1 MKRNLMKEAHKMT
14 REIVNKYGDVDYM
27 TQLGLCLSFLSQEG
41 GKEMVE
47 LKGTEK
53 QVKWAEDIRNR
64 IIKVNEIFEKAIEG
78 VDMDKM
84 AKSTWLDDN
93 MYVIAQTS
101 LKNILV
107 QEEAKF
113 FIENFR
119 DLKDLTVDVTKP
131 LDKRLKQYITDVKNP
146 RMVRVGDILVQIEF
160 AGNRSFSDALS
171 TAFQM

>member
-1 MKRNLMKEAHKMT
+1 MKRNLMKEAHKLT
-14 REIVNKYGDVDYM
+14 KEIKKQYPEVDYM

-93 MYVIAQTS
+93 MYVIAQAS
-101 LKNILV
+101 LKNILA

-119 DLKDLTVDVTKP
+119 DLKDYMIENTLLYEP
-131 LDKRLKQYITDVKNP
+131 EKQVKF
-146 RMVRVGDILVQIEF
+146 IYSLVKEF
-160 AGNRSFSDALS
+160 EN
-171 TAFQM
+171 M

>member
-27 TQLGLCLSFLSQEG
+27 TQLSLCLSFLSQKG

-64 IIKVNEIFEKAIEG
+64 IIKVNEIFEKAVEG
-78 VDMDKM
+78 VDMYKM

-93 MYVIAQTS
+93 MYVIAQAS

-119 DLKDLTVDVTKP
+119 GLKDYMIENTLLYEPK
-131 LDKRLKQYITDVKNP
+131 KQVKFIWSL
-146 RMVRVGDILVQIEF
+146 VREF
-160 AGNRSFSDALS
+160 EN
-171 TAFQM
+171 M

>member
-14 REIVNKYGDVDYM
+14 REIVNKYGDVDYR

-93 MYVIAQTS
+93 MYVIAQAS
-101 LKNILV
+101 LKNILA

-119 DLKDLTVDVTKP
+119 DLKDYMIENTLLYEPK
-131 LDKRLKQYITDVKNP
+131 KQVKFIWSL
-146 RMVRVGDILVQIEF
+146 VREF
-160 AGNRSFSDALS
+160 EN
-171 TAFQM
+171 M

>member
-1 MKRNLMKEAHKMT
+1 MKRNLMKEAHKLT
-14 REIVNKYGDVDYM
+14 KEIKKQYPEVDYK

-101 LKNILV
+101 LKNILA

-119 DLKDLTVDVTKP
+119 DLKDYMIENTLLYEP
-131 LDKRLKQYITDVKNP
+131 EKQVKF
-146 RMVRVGDILVQIEF
+146 IYSLVKEF
-160 AGNRSFSDALS
+160 EN
-171 TAFQM
+171 M

>member
-1 MKRNLMKEAHKMT
+1 MKRNLMKEAHKLT
-14 REIVNKYGDVDYM
+14 KEIKKQYPEVDYK
-27 TQLGLCLSFLSQEG
+27 TQLGLCLSFLSQEKEG
-41 GKEMVE
+41 NEMVE

-93 MYVIAQTS
+93 MYVIAQIS
-101 LKNILV
+101 LKNILA

-119 DLKDLTVDVTKP
+119 DLKDYMIENTLLYEP
-131 LDKRLKQYITDVKNP
+131 EKQVKF
-146 RMVRVGDILVQIEF
+146 IYSLVKEF
-160 AGNRSFSDALS
+160 EN
-171 TAFQM
+171 M

>member
-1 MKRNLMKEAHKMT
+1 MKRNLMKEAHKLT
-14 REIVNKYGDVDYM
+14 KQIVSEYGDVDYK

-93 MYVIAQTS
+93 MYVIAQAS
-101 LKNILV
+101 LKNILA
-107 QEEAKF
+107 QESAKF
-113 FIENFR
+113 FIDNFKG
-119 DLKDLTVDVTKP
+119 LKDYMIENTMLYEHK
-131 LDKRLKQYITDVKNP
+131 KQVEFIYA
-146 RMVRVGDILVQIEF
+146 LVNNFENIK
-160 AGNRSFSDALS
+160 
-171 TAFQM
+171 

>member
-1 MKRNLMKEAHKMT
+1 MKRNLMKEAHKLT
-14 REIVNKYGDVDYM
+14 KEIKKQYPEVDYK

-119 DLKDLTVDVTKP
+119 DLKDYMIENIMLYEHK
-131 LDKRLKQYITDVKNP
+131 KQVEFIYA
-146 RMVRVGDILVQIEF
+146 LVNNFE
-160 AGNRSFSDALS
+160 N
-171 TAFQM
+171 M

>member
-113 FIENFR
+113 FIKNFR
-119 DLKDLTVDVTKP
+119 DLKDYMIENTLLYEP
-131 LDKRLKQYITDVKNP
+131 EKQVKF
-146 RMVRVGDILVQIEF
+146 IYSLVKEF
-160 AGNRSFSDALS
+160 EN
-171 TAFQM
+171 M

>member
-14 REIVNKYGDVDYM
+14 REIVNKYGDVDYK

-53 QVKWAEDIRNR
+53 QVKWAKDIRNR

-93 MYVIAQTS
+93 MYVIAQAS

-119 DLKDLTVDVTKP
+119 DLKDYMIENTLLYEP
-131 LDKRLKQYITDVKNP
+131 EKQVKF
-146 RMVRVGDILVQIEF
+146 IYSLVKEF
-160 AGNRSFSDALS
+160 EN
-171 TAFQM
+171 M

>member
-53 QVKWAEDIRNR
+53 QVKWAKDIRNR

-93 MYVIAQTS
+93 MYVIAQAS

-119 DLKDLTVDVTKP
+119 DLKDYMIENTLLYEP
-131 LDKRLKQYITDVKNP
+131 EKQVKF
-146 RMVRVGDILVQIEF
+146 IYSLVKEF
-160 AGNRSFSDALS
+160 EN
-171 TAFQM
+171 M

>member
-14 REIVNKYGDVDYM
+14 REIVSEYGDVDYK

-119 DLKDLTVDVTKP
+119 DLKDYMIENTLLYEP
-131 LDKRLKQYITDVKNP
+131 EKQVKF
-146 RMVRVGDILVQIEF
+146 IYSLVKEF
-160 AGNRSFSDALS
+160 EN
-171 TAFQM
+171 M

>member
-84 AKSTWLDDN
+84 KKSTWLDDN
-93 MYVIAQTS
+93 IYVIAQAS
-101 LKNILV
+101 LKNILA

-119 DLKDLTVDVTKP
+119 DLKDYMIENTLLYEP
-131 LDKRLKQYITDVKNP
+131 EKQVKF
-146 RMVRVGDILVQIEF
+146 IYSLVKEF
-160 AGNRSFSDALS
+160 EN
-171 TAFQM
+171 M

>member
-1 MKRNLMKEAHKMT
+1 MKRNLMKEAHKLT
-14 REIVNKYGDVDYM
+14 KEIKKQYPEVDYK

-53 QVKWAEDIRNR
+53 QVKWAKDIRNR

-119 DLKDLTVDVTKP
+119 DLKDYMIENTLLYEP
-131 LDKRLKQYITDVKNP
+131 EKQVKF
-146 RMVRVGDILVQIEF
+146 IYSLVKEF
-160 AGNRSFSDALS
+160 KN
-171 TAFQM
+171 M

>member
-27 TQLGLCLSFLSQEG
+27 TQLGLCLSFLSQEKG
-41 GKEMVE
+41 DNEMVE

-119 DLKDLTVDVTKP
+119 DLKDYMIENTLLYEP
-131 LDKRLKQYITDVKNP
+131 EKQVKF
-146 RMVRVGDILVQIEF
+146 IYSLVKEF
-160 AGNRSFSDALS
+160 EN
-171 TAFQM
+171 M

>member
-1 MKRNLMKEAHKMT
+1 MKRNLMKEAHKLT
-14 REIVNKYGDVDYM
+14 KEIKKQYPEVDYK

-93 MYVIAQTS
+93 MYVIAQIS
-101 LKNILV
+101 LKNILA

-119 DLKDLTVDVTKP
+119 DLKDYMIENTLLYEP
-131 LDKRLKQYITDVKNP
+131 EKQVKF
-146 RMVRVGDILVQIEF
+146 IYSLVKEF
-160 AGNRSFSDALS
+160 EN
-171 TAFQM
+171 M

>member
-93 MYVIAQTS
+93 MYVIAQIS
-101 LKNILV
+101 LKNILA

-119 DLKDLTVDVTKP
+119 DLKDYMIENTLLYEP
-131 LDKRLKQYITDVKNP
+131 EKQVKF
-146 RMVRVGDILVQIEF
+146 IYSLVKEF
-160 AGNRSFSDALS
+160 EN
-171 TAFQM
+171 M

>member
-1 MKRNLMKEAHKMT
+1 MKRNLMKEAHKLT
-14 REIVNKYGDVDYM
+14 KQIVSEYGDVDYK
-27 TQLGLCLSFLSQEG
+27 TQLGLCLSFLSQEKE

-119 DLKDLTVDVTKP
+119 DLKDYMIENTLLYEP
-131 LDKRLKQYITDVKNP
+131 EKQVKF
-146 RMVRVGDILVQIEF
+146 IYSLVKEF
-160 AGNRSFSDALS
+160 EN
-171 TAFQM
+171 M

>member
-27 TQLGLCLSFLSQEG
+27 TQLGLCLSFLSQEKEG
-41 GKEMVE
+41 NEMVE

-53 QVKWAEDIRNR
+53 QVKWAKDIRNR

-119 DLKDLTVDVTKP
+119 DLKDYMIENTLLYEP
-131 LDKRLKQYITDVKNP
+131 EKQVKF
-146 RMVRVGDILVQIEF
+146 IYSLVKEF
-160 AGNRSFSDALS
+160 EN
-171 TAFQM
+171 M

>member
-27 TQLGLCLSFLSQEG
+27 TQLSLCLSFLSQKG

-78 VDMDKM
+78 VDMYKM
-84 AKSTWLDDN
+84 KKSTWIDDN

-101 LKNILV
+101 LKNILA

-119 DLKDLTVDVTKP
+119 GLKDYMIENTLLYEPK
-131 LDKRLKQYITDVKNP
+131 KQVKFIWSL
-146 RMVRVGDILVQIEF
+146 VREF
-160 AGNRSFSDALS
+160 EN
-171 TAFQM
+171 M

>member
-1 MKRNLMKEAHKMT
+1 MKKNLMKEAHKLT
-14 REIVNKYGDVDYM
+14 KQIVSEYGDVDYM

-119 DLKDLTVDVTKP
+119 DLKDYMIENTMLYEHK
-131 LDKRLKQYITDVKNP
+131 KQVEFIYA
-146 RMVRVGDILVQIEF
+146 LVNNFE
-160 AGNRSFSDALS
+160 N
-171 TAFQM
+171 M

>member
-1 MKRNLMKEAHKMT
+1 MKRNLMKEAHKLT
-14 REIVNKYGDVDYM
+14 KQIVSKYGDVDYM

-119 DLKDLTVDVTKP
+119 DLKDYMIENTLLYEP
-131 LDKRLKQYITDVKNP
+131 EKQVKF
-146 RMVRVGDILVQIEF
+146 IYSLVKEF
-160 AGNRSFSDALS
+160 EN
-171 TAFQM
+171 M

>member
-119 DLKDLTVDVTKP
+119 DLKDYMIENIMLYEHK
-131 LDKRLKQYITDVKNP
+131 KQVEFIYA
-146 RMVRVGDILVQIEF
+146 LVNNFE
-160 AGNRSFSDALS
+160 N
-171 TAFQM
+171 M

>member
-1 MKRNLMKEAHKMT
+1 MKRNLMKEAHKLT
-14 REIVNKYGDVDYM
+14 KQIVSEYGDVDYKA
-27 TQLGLCLSFLSQEG
+27 QLGLCLSFLSQEG

-53 QVKWAEDIRNR
+53 QVKWAEDIRNK

-119 DLKDLTVDVTKP
+119 DLKDYMIENTLLYEP
-131 LDKRLKQYITDVKNP
+131 EKQVKF
-146 RMVRVGDILVQIEF
+146 IYSLVKEF
-160 AGNRSFSDALS
+160 EN
-171 TAFQM
+171 M

>member
-14 REIVNKYGDVDYM
+14 KEIVNKYGDVDYM

-119 DLKDLTVDVTKP
+119 DLKDYMIENTLLYEP
-131 LDKRLKQYITDVKNP
+131 EKQVKF
-146 RMVRVGDILVQIEF
+146 IYSLVKEF
-160 AGNRSFSDALS
+160 EN
-171 TAFQM
+171 M

>member
-14 REIVNKYGDVDYM
+14 REIVNKYGDVNYM

-53 QVKWAEDIRNR
+53 QVKWEEDIRNR
-64 IIKVNEIFEKAIEG
+64 MIRVNEIFEKAIEG

-93 MYVIAQTS
+93 MYVIAQIS
-101 LKNILV
+101 LKNILA

-119 DLKDLTVDVTKP
+119 DLKDYMIENTFLYEP
-131 LDKRLKQYITDVKNP
+131 EKQVKF
-146 RMVRVGDILVQIEF
+146 IYSLVKEF
-160 AGNRSFSDALS
+160 ENI
-171 TAFQM
+171 

>member
-14 REIVNKYGDVDYM
+14 REIVNKYGDVDYK

-93 MYVIAQTS
+93 MYVIAQAS
-101 LKNILV
+101 LKNILA

-119 DLKDLTVDVTKP
+119 DLKDYMIENTLLYEP
-131 LDKRLKQYITDVKNP
+131 EKQVKF
-146 RMVRVGDILVQIEF
+146 IYSLVKEF
-160 AGNRSFSDALS
+160 EN
-171 TAFQM
+171 M

>member
-101 LKNILV
+101 LKKILV

-119 DLKDLTVDVTKP
+119 DLKDYMIENTLLYEP
-131 LDKRLKQYITDVKNP
+131 EKQVKF
-146 RMVRVGDILVQIEF
+146 IYSLVKEF
-160 AGNRSFSDALS
+160 EN
-171 TAFQM
+171 M

>member
-93 MYVIAQTS
+93 IYVIAQAS

-119 DLKDLTVDVTKP
+119 DLKDYMIENTLLYEP
-131 LDKRLKQYITDVKNP
+131 EKQVKF
-146 RMVRVGDILVQIEF
+146 IYSLVKEF
-160 AGNRSFSDALS
+160 EN
-171 TAFQM
+171 M

>member
-1 MKRNLMKEAHKMT
+1 MKRNLMKEAHKLT
-14 REIVNKYGDVDYM
+14 KEIKKQYPEVDYKA
-27 TQLGLCLSFLSQEG
+27 QLGLCLSFLSQEG

-119 DLKDLTVDVTKP
+119 DLKDYMIENTLLYEP
-131 LDKRLKQYITDVKNP
+131 EKQVKF
-146 RMVRVGDILVQIEF
+146 IYSLVKEF
-160 AGNRSFSDALS
+160 EN
-171 TAFQM
+171 M

>member
-1 MKRNLMKEAHKMT
+1 MKKNLMKEAHKLT
-14 REIVNKYGDVDYM
+14 KQIVNKYGDVDYM

-119 DLKDLTVDVTKP
+119 DLKDYMIENTLLYEP
-131 LDKRLKQYITDVKNP
+131 EKQVKF
-146 RMVRVGDILVQIEF
+146 IYSLVKEF
-160 AGNRSFSDALS
+160 EN
-171 TAFQM
+171 M

>member
-14 REIVNKYGDVDYM
+14 REIVNKYGDVDYR
-27 TQLGLCLSFLSQEG
+27 TQLGLCLSFLSQEKEG
-41 GKEMVE
+41 NEMVE

-119 DLKDLTVDVTKP
+119 DLKDYMIENTLLYEP
-131 LDKRLKQYITDVKNP
+131 EKQVKF
-146 RMVRVGDILVQIEF
+146 IYSLVKEF
-160 AGNRSFSDALS
+160 EN
-171 TAFQM
+171 M